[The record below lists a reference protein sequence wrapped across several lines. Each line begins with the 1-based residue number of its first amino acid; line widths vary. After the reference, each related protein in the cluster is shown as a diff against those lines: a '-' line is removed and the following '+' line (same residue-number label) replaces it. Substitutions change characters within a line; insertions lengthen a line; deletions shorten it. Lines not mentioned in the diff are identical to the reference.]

1 MKKSVKI
8 GIIAALSTFSFF
20 WGATASAAEYQLD
33 PVIVTAQRMEN
44 HDLDTP
50 ATVEV
55 IHREK
60 IEQSGGGSAFEVL
73 RNSLGVFA
81 STQLPNGISMGS
93 MTSKINIR
101 GVDKGTLVMVD
112 GVPMNQDAKY
122 NLEDIGA
129 EAIDHI
135 EIVRGGGSVLYG
147 SEATGGVINIITREH
162 LQNSVK
168 VSVGNY
174 DKQRYSANVGTEK
187 FNASAY
193 YEHRGDIGHI
203 TSTTTKNKVMGG
215 GYSSRWYNY
224 DKGEDKGIFWN
235 YKINDNLKF
244 SHNFVN
250 TQNTIYQMDNSY
262 LKSPYQK
269 KMYEDTNNTFL
280 LNYDDHKGLTGY
292 ASYGT
297 QERNYDQDTYNKK
310 TGAISEAIQYSWRK
324 GHNTNLNLQ
333 KVFNIGKED
342 TFLFGASFKREDMDV
357 KSART
362 KKMGNTPAK
371 PAKTGTYNR
380 DVYSLYASYN
390 WHMAEKD
397 QMIFNA
403 RETFVRRAN
412 GTSQEIV
419 SGKVTDSVQENQQK
433 FTPEVQY
440 LHKINDKSTIYA
452 KAGKSFRL
460 PELTKIFGGAA
471 MLPNIDLK
479 PEHGTHYELGYKL
492 NQGNT
497 SWRVALFHY
506 NIKDSIQSFSGSP
519 ITGDVEYQNTDS
531 KNTGIEIS
539 ADIHHND
546 YLDTSWGI
554 AYGNPTE
561 RSVDS
566 AGIVGDWIKTNNRLQ
581 FTSAIRYHK
590 DKWSSALTAN
600 YLGYRANKND
610 YGKTHVK
617 PALFT
622 DLDVS
627 YEPGKAHRVFF
638 HVNNLFN
645 RDDYTTVTA
654 PADDTFAYITQGRNF
669 IMGYEFKF

>member
-20 WGATASAAEYQLD
+20 GGATASAAEYQLD

-357 KSART
+357 KSAGT
-362 KKMGNTPAK
+362 KKMGKTPAK

-497 SWRVALFHY
+497 SWRIALFHY

-566 AGIVGDWIKTNNRLQ
+566 AGVVGDWIKTNNRLQ